1 MHPTFNFRG
10 ELQKMNFNQKH
21 AIITGGSSGIGKAT
35 AKLLAKS
42 GANIT
47 IIARSPEKLETA
59 KAEIEAV
66 KLQSEQRVCT
76 KVADVS
82 DRIQVE
88 IAIRN
93 SVQELGVPDILI
105 TSAGISVPGYFQDL
119 PIELFERTMA
129 INYFGSLYAVRAV
142 LAYMKPQKKGNIVLI
157 SSGAGLIGI
166 YGYTPYSP
174 SKFALRG
181 LAESLRGELKPL
193 GIQVT
198 IVYPPDTDTPQLE
211 AENQTKPPE
220 TKQITET
227 AKMWKP
233 EDIAREIIVGI
244 KNNTFAIAPGIE
256 MTLLS
261 RLHSLLAP
269 GLNWYFDRIVTQNQT
284 KT

>member
-1 MHPTFNFRG
+1 MHPTFNFWG
-10 ELQKMNFNQKH
+10 ELQKMNFNQRH

-35 AKLLAKS
+35 AKLLAAS

-47 IIARSPEKLETA
+47 IIARSAEKLETA

-66 KLQSEQRVCT
+66 KLQSEQRVFT
-76 KVADVS
+76 QIADVS
-82 DRIQVE
+82 DRLILENV
-88 IAIRN
+88 IDN
-93 SVQELGVPDILI
+93 SVKELGAPDMLI

-119 PIELFERTMA
+119 PIELFEETMA

-142 LAYMKPQKKGNIVLI
+142 LPYMERQKKGNIVLI

-166 YGYTPYSP
+166 YGYTPYCP

-193 GIQVT
+193 GIRVS

-211 AENQTKPPE
+211 TENKTKPPE

-233 EDIAREIIVGI
+233 EDIAREIIGGI
-244 KNNTFAIAPGIE
+244 KKNKFAITPGIE
-256 MTLLS
+256 MRLLS

-269 GLNWYFDRIVTQNQT
+269 GLNWYFDEIVTQT
-284 KT
+284 RMKK

>member
-1 MHPTFNFRG
+1 M
-10 ELQKMNFNQKH
+10 MNFNQKH

-35 AKLLAKS
+35 AKLLAAS

-47 IIARSPEKLETA
+47 IIARSLEKLETA

-66 KLQSEQRVCT
+66 KLQSEQRVFT
-76 KVADVS
+76 QVVDVS
-82 DRIQVE
+82 DRIKVE
-88 IAIRN
+88 IAMEN
-93 SVQELGVPDILI
+93 AVQEMGVPDILM
-105 TSAGISVPGYFQDL
+105 TSAGISIPGYFKDV
-119 PIELFERTMA
+119 PIEIFEQTMA

-142 LAYMKPQKKGNIVLI
+142 LPYMEPQKKGNIVLI

-166 YGYTPYSP
+166 YGYTPYCP

-211 AENQTKPPE
+211 AENRTKPPE
-220 TKQITET
+220 TKRITET
-227 AKMWKP
+227 AKMWQP
-233 EDIAREIIVGI
+233 EDIAQEILNGI
-244 KNNTFAIAPGIE
+244 KNNSFAIAPGIE

-269 GLNWYFDRIVTQNQT
+269 GLNLYFDRIVTQTRT
-284 KT
+284 KR